1 MVKSDAV
8 TETRSITKDAAQER
22 ALKLDACAQAFRA
35 NPDSRHLP
43 HLRYRLKRMQG
54 LRTNQ
59 HDETT

>member
-54 LRTNQ
+54 LA
-59 HDETT
+59 H